1 VAEVPST
8 VAEESSTEIELWVAE
23 EVVEDVVDDGPEAVV
38 ELVEDEVELELETES
53 DTVTCWPFG
62 LTNA

>member
-38 ELVEDEVELELETES
+38 ELVEDEVVLELETES